1 MRRHIGSPQDQKR
14 VPTAACSNPTSVP
27 PTRPPCG
34 WPISLPPTAALLH
47 FLVFVHFMLTQK
59 PPHVLLRCLQS
70 SSTLPDTEA
79 TSPGEEPFST
89 KRSWALAV
97 HSSTR
102 QAQGQG
108 QCPRRTPFFPLWRE
122 PHPAGRG
129 CPCNAMAPT
138 LICMLRSRHRP
149 LAHPKAP
156 RAAASMPIPPME
168 PTSPRSL
175 CPTSISKHETL
186 AQGTN

>member
-108 QCPRRTPFFPLWRE
+108 QCPRRTPFFPLWR
-122 PHPAGRG
+122 
-129 CPCNAMAPT
+129 
-138 LICMLRSRHRP
+138 
-149 LAHPKAP
+149 
-156 RAAASMPIPPME
+156 AASSWTRVP
-168 PTSPRSL
+168 L
-175 CPTSISKHETL
+175 QCH
-186 AQGTN
+186 GTNAHLYAEEQAQTTGSPQSPKSSSLNAHTTHGADIPTQPLPHQHLQA